1 MKILTGMY
9 AGREVELV
17 GALDRVVTVRLTG
30 TQFETIVPAAPTDLD
45 MTPEE
50 WGVLSNLG
58 GTENLTRW
66 YGYDIG
72 FGRVVEVVPDGA

>member
-1 MKILTGMY
+1 MRLIGS
-9 AGREVELV
+9 GREVTLV
-17 GALDRVVTVRLTG
+17 DALDRDVTVKVVGTG
-30 TQFETIVPAAPTDLD
+30 ELVVARPTELA
-45 MTPEE
+45 MSPTE

-72 FGRVVEVVPDGA
+72 VEQVVEVVPGG

>member
-1 MKILTGMY
+1 MRLISSGY
-9 AGREVELV
+9 EVELV
-17 GALDRVVTVRLTG
+17 DAIDRDVTVRVISQGSLA
-30 TQFETIVPAAPTDLD
+30 VVRPTDLS
-45 MTPEE
+45 MSPTE

-72 FGRVVEVVPDGA
+72 TNTVVEVVPGG